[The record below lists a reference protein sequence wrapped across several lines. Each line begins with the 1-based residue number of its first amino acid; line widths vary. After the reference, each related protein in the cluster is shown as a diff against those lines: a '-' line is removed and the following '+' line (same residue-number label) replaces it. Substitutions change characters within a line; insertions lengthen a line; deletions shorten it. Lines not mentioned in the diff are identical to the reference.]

1 MAAGSVHPG
10 WMKNASFW
18 YVLGRWS
25 YQARMT
31 ALELALYLESFRY
44 DSGSEAAL
52 QDGVAQSLEKAGLS
66 FEREVELAP
75 GDRIDFLAGAVGV
88 EVKLTGGL
96 SEVTRQL
103 HRYAKSE
110 RIQELLLVTNSVRLA
125 RVPEALQGKPI
136 HVAALLGGIV

>member
-1 MAAGSVHPG
+1 
-10 WMKNASFW
+10 
-18 YVLGRWS
+18 
-25 YQARMT
+25 MT

-52 QDGVAQSLEKAGLS
+52 QEGVAASLAKAGLG
-66 FEREVELAP
+66 FEREVELAA
-75 GDRIDFLAGAVGV
+75 GDRIDFLAGTVGV
-88 EVKLTGGL
+88 EVKVSGGL

-125 RVPEALQGKPI
+125 RVPASLQGKPI
-136 HVAALLGGIV
+136 HVAALFGGIL